1 MKTKKEQ
8 TTSLMPLFSKEYS
21 EEKLAQQSITEDN
34 WLKHFE
40 EYGRGISFYRTSE
53 LYELI
58 LDGLPDKLRCE
69 LWLIFSG
76 AIHQVSFI
84 FSLIGF

>member
-1 MKTKKEQ
+1 
-8 TTSLMPLFSKEYS
+8 MPLFYKEVS
-21 EEKLAQQSITEDN
+21 EEKQAQQSIKEDN
-34 WLKHFE
+34 WQKHFN
-40 EYGRGISFYRTSE
+40 EYGRGISFYRTTD

-76 AIHQVSFI
+76 AIHQVDI
-84 FSLIGF
+84 IIYRLK